1 MNDCSGNLNDYVNG
15 GQLGYLNLYGK
26 VPAHKSSD
34 PYGSY
39 CINTTPSN
47 RTLTPTGT
55 TQSGGSSV
63 TMNVT
68 KTVNITT
75 YSSVLEYY
83 RYGCLI
89 QGTPNNST
97 TSYVGNMTVSGV
109 NKILKT
115 MNNDVVIQVFLERE
129 GVTTVD
135 TDYVDVVIDGTKVG
149 TLRSTASG
157 WFNLPSSTVN
167 SLKTDETVT
176 IKLNATGKSN
186 YTQYKLNAMLKITG
200 TQTV

>member
-1 MNDCSGNLNDYVNG
+1 MSGCSGNLNDYVNG

-26 VPAHKSSD
+26 VPAHKSSN

-68 KTVNITT
+68 KTYNIDS
-75 YSSVLEYY
+75 YSSVSDYY

-89 QGTPNNST
+89 QGTPSGST
-97 TSYVGNMTVSGV
+97 KNYVGNMTVSGV
-109 NKILKT
+109 KKVLST
-115 MNNDVVIQVFLERE
+115 MNNDAVIQVFLERE
-129 GVTTVD
+129 GATTVD